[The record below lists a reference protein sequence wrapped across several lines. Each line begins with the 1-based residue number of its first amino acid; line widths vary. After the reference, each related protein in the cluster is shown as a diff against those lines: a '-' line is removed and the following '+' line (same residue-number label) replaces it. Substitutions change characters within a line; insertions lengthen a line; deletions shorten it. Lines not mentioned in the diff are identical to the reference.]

1 MNTITK
7 ERNDSASKDE
17 QDLSRLVAF
26 ASGVGLGAMLA
37 LSEALRVNDTSAF
50 LQFSFRTAI
59 AFAMGFVAAYAYLSR
74 ILRYPE
80 GTSRLF
86 FRIGLAILL
95 VLVGL
100 AFGYPLRLFAIR
112 TLITKLVG
120 VAAALCFIGAGL
132 TLVRCVVRSA
142 ESEEAIQEAKEASG
156 PTPAP

>member
-1 MNTITK
+1 
-7 ERNDSASKDE
+7 
-17 QDLSRLVAF
+17 
-26 ASGVGLGAMLA
+26 
-37 LSEALRVNDTSAF
+37 
-50 LQFSFRTAI
+50 
-59 AFAMGFVAAYAYLSR
+59 MGFVAAYAYLSR